1 MGFLIPSKKG
11 STRDSI
17 VSILK
22 SEWPLSLKE
31 IHNRI
36 VKEAAAPVSYQA
48 VHKAVSL
55 LEADGT
61 LEKTVGKYRI
71 SQRYVEGLEKTC
83 RELKEAYSVKQSSDA
98 LEFKQMLFDNMIDLG
113 RFIVFEFL
121 NYPKSKELPN
131 VCHWSLMYS
140 LIGLSKQDIKELEKN
155 AKEKQIFVL
164 CRSNGLV
171 DRLLAHAFKKLGVKV
186 KLGIPVAFACDL
198 FIVGDHVL
206 EIYYNSEHKKI
217 WKKIWAQPVKIS
229 DFDLNKTLTTMFSK
243 NPTRAI
249 IYKNPEIAKQI
260 REKTLAEFKK

>member
-1 MGFLIPSKKG
+1 MYSFFMGFLIPSKKG

-71 SQRYVEGLEKTC
+71 SQGYVEGLEKTC

-113 RFIVFEFL
+113 RFIVEKTCGRLRKNHF
-121 NYPKSKELPN
+121 
-131 VCHWSLMYS
+131 S
-140 LIGLSKQDIKELEKN
+140 LI
-155 AKEKQIFVL
+155 F
-164 CRSNGLV
+164 
-171 DRLLAHAFKKLGVKV
+171 
-186 KLGIPVAFACDL
+186 
-198 FIVGDHVL
+198 
-206 EIYYNSEHKKI
+206 
-217 WKKIWAQPVKIS
+217 
-229 DFDLNKTLTTMFSK
+229 
-243 NPTRAI
+243 
-249 IYKNPEIAKQI
+249 
-260 REKTLAEFKK
+260 